1 MAEIDKS
8 LTEVTKSVEIDGPEE
23 QVELQEEIT
32 ETLPNAGQTE
42 ITPTEDGGVEINFEP
57 GAFNQAQSENHF
69 DNLAELLPDD
79 ILGPLGSELNQNYMD
94 YKESR
99 KEWERTYITGLDLL
113 GFKYEDRTEPF
124 SGAAGAT
131 HPVLAE
137 AVTQFQAQAYK
148 ELLPADGPVRT
159 QIIGAPTPE
168 KEMQS
173 TRVKDFMNYQL
184 MDQMK
189 EYEPEFD
196 QLLFYL
202 PLAGSAFKK
211 VYYDQ
216 LLGRAVSKF
225 VPAEDLIVPY
235 SATSLEDATA
245 VVHLVK
251 TKENDLTKQ
260 MVSGFYRNVEIG
272 QPGETESD
280 LERKE
285 RELEGITKTK
295 DEDIYNILEFH
306 VDLDLEGFEDRG
318 PDGAETGIKLPY
330 IVTIEEGSREI
341 LSIRRNY
348 EIADPKKQKIPY
360 IVTVDEGT
368 RNILS
373 IRRNYEI
380 GDPDKNK
387 IPYFTH
393 FKFLPGLGFYG
404 FGLIHM
410 IGGLSRTATAAL
422 RQLLDAGTLSN
433 LPAGFKMRGIRIRDD
448 AQSIQPGEFRDV
460 DAPGGNLRDS
470 FMMLPFKE
478 PSQTLLSLM
487 GIVVQAGQRFASIAD
502 MQVGDGNQQAAVGT
516 TVALLERGSRTMS
529 AIHKRIYSAL
539 KQEFKLMAR
548 VFKLYLPQEYP
559 YDVVGGQR
567 MIKQT
572 DFDDRVDILPVAD
585 PNIFSQT
592 QRISMAQTELQ
603 LATSNPQMH
612 NMYNAYRNM
621 YEALGVKNI
630 DSILVKPMAPMP
642 KDPALEHIDALA
654 GKPFQAFP
662 GQDHR
667 AHITSHLNFMAT
679 NIARNN
685 PMVMASLEKNIFEHI
700 SLMAQEQ
707 IELEFMQEL
716 PQLQQMQMMAQQNP
730 QMQQQVIDMQQKIE
744 ARKAQLIAEMM
755 EEFMNE
761 EKKITSQFDNDP
773 IAKLRSRELD
783 LRAQENARKEREGK
797 ERMDLDKMRAMM
809 NQANV
814 DEKLDQNEELAK
826 LRANTSIEKTILGK
840 TLPNADQMIPSVK
853 IMRSG
858 NE

>member
-1 MAEIDKS
+1 MAEIDKA
-8 LTEVTKSVEIDGPEE
+8 LPNEPRKEITLPGQEQIEETIIEEVES
-23 QVELQEEIT
+23 ELQKPEDI
-32 ETLPNAGQTE
+32 ETVEN
-42 ITPTEDGGVEINFEP
+42 EDGSVDINFDPKAGSQE
-57 GAFNQAQSENHF
+57 GGEDHYA
-69 DNLAELLPDD
+69 NLAEFLPDD
-79 ILGPLGSELNQNYMD
+79 VLDSLGSDLNQKYMD
-94 YKESR
+94 YSMSR
-99 KEWERTYITGLDLL
+99 KDWEKTYTQGLDLL
-113 GFKYEDRTEPF
+113 GFKYDQRTEPF
-124 SGAAGAT
+124 QGASGAT

-137 AVTQFQAQAYK
+137 AVTQFQALAYK
-148 ELLPADGPVRT
+148 ELLPAEGPVST
-159 QIIGAPTPE
+159 QILG
-168 KEMQS
+168 MQS
-173 TRVKDFMNYQL
+173 PDKVQQAGRVKDFMNYQI

-196 QLLFYL
+196 SMLFHL
-202 PLAGSAFKK
+202 PLSGSTFKK
-211 VYYDQ
+211 VYYDEVE
-216 LLGRAVSKF
+216 GRAVSKF
-225 VPAEDLIVPY
+225 VPADDLIVPY
-235 SATSLEDATA
+235 TATSLDDAEA
-245 VVHLVK
+245 IIHRVK
-251 TKENDLTKQ
+251 ISENDLIKQ
-260 MVSGFYRNVEIG
+260 QVAGFYRDVDIG
-272 QPGETESD
+272 KPSDKESD
-280 LERKE
+280 VEKKE
-285 RELEGITKTK
+285 RELEGVTKTK
-295 DEDIYNILEFH
+295 NDDLYTLLECHVNLDI
-306 VDLDLEGFEDRG
+306 EGFEDVN
-318 PDGAETGIKLPY
+318 PQTNEPSGIKLPY
-330 IVTIEEGSREI
+330 IVTLEEGSREI

-348 EIADPKKQKIPY
+348 EVGDPKK
-360 IVTVDEGT
+360 
-368 RNILS
+368 
-373 IRRNYEI
+373 
-380 GDPDKNK
+380 NK
-387 IPYFTH
+387 IQYFVH

-478 PSQTLLSLM
+478 PSQTLLQLM
-487 GIVVQAGQRFASIAD
+487 GVVVGAGQRFASIAD

-539 KQEFKLMAR
+539 KNEFRLLAR

-592 QRISMAQTELQ
+592 QRISLAQTELQ

-612 NMYNAYRNM
+612 NMYAAYRNM

-630 DSILVKPMAPMP
+630 DQVLMKPPQPTPM
-642 KDPALEHIDALA
+642 DPALEHIQALS
-654 GKPFQAFP
+654 GKQFQAFP

-667 AHITSHLNFMAT
+667 AHMTAHLNFMAT
-679 NIARNN
+679 NMARNN

-707 IELEFMQEL
+707 IELEFRDEL
-716 PQLQQMQMMAQQNP
+716 PQLQQMMQMAQQNP
-730 QMQQQVIDMQQKIE
+730 QLQMQVQQLQQKIE
-744 ARKAQLIAEMM
+744 GRKAVLIAEMM
-755 EEFMNE
+755 EEFMEE

-783 LRAQENARKEREGK
+783 LRAMENQRKEKEGK
-797 ERMDLDKMRAMM
+797 QRMDLDKMRAMM
-809 NQANV
+809 NQQNQE
-814 DEKLDQNEELAK
+814 EKLEQNEELAK
-826 LRANTSIEKTILGK
+826 LRADTSIEKTILSK
-840 TLPNADQMIPSVK
+840 TMPNADQMMPDISIIRK
-853 IMRSG
+853 G
-858 NE
+858 N